1 MPTQVPDIADVPRNR
16 PDQALEV
23 LRRRHALGVLRDEDI
38 TIALKLQD
46 DRTSLIEAL
55 GDLAPND
62 PDDA

>member
-1 MPTQVPDIADVPRNR
+1 MPTQAPNIADVPRNQ
-16 PDQALEV
+16 PGQALDV
-23 LRRRHALGVLRDEDI
+23 LRRRHALGILRDEDI

-46 DRTSLIEAL
+46 DRTSLVEAL